1 MKKMKIDL
9 SDDAVQ
15 KKLAPFASVI
25 LGFLVGFIV
34 LFMIGYNPF
43 EGFTYLFQGGFK
55 GILSGDLK
63 QFGNGLLQMTPL
75 ILTGL
80 SVAFAF
86 RTGLFN
92 IGVPGQMLVGGF
104 MAVYLGVALD
114 LPRVIHLIVVVLGA
128 MIAGG
133 IWAIVP
139 GILKAKFKIHE
150 VVTSIMMNY
159 IALWGVQ
166 YAVKVL
172 IPGKYSTES
181 ATIAQTASL
190 KVAGMTE
197 FFSGSAVNLGLVFA
211 VIACLV
217 IWFILEKTTFGYE
230 LKAVG
235 YNHHAA
241 EYAGMKATRNVILSM
256 IIAGVLAGLA
266 GATFYVGYTD
276 HIKIGVLPTQG
287 YDGIAVALLGLN
299 TPIGVFLAAALFG
312 FMKVGGA
319 FMQAMTEIPSEL
331 IDIIISTIIYFSAI
345 SLILQGFLKKVAPKK
360 KDGGMK

>member
-1 MKKMKIDL
+1 MKKINFNL

-15 KKLAPFASVI
+15 KKLSPFASVI
-25 LGFLVGFIV
+25 LGFMVGFVV
-34 LFMIGYNPF
+34 LFLLGYNPI
-43 EGFTYLFQGGFK
+43 EGFSYLFQGGFK
-55 GILSGDLK
+55 GILSGNFK

-104 MAVYLGVALD
+104 AAVYLGVTLD
-114 LPRVIHLIVVVLGA
+114 LPRMAHLVVVVIGA

-133 IWAIVP
+133 VWAVVP
-139 GILKAKFKIHE
+139 GLLKAKFKIHE

-181 ATIAQTASL
+181 ATILETASL
-190 KVAGMTE
+190 KTEWMTS
-197 FFSGSAVNLGLVFA
+197 FFSGSAVNLGLILAILACFA
-211 VIACLV
+211 
-217 IWFILEKTTFGYE
+217 IWFVLEKTTFGYE

-235 YNHHAA
+235 YNQDAA
-241 EYAGMKATRNVILSM
+241 HYAGMKVTRNIILSM

-266 GATFYVGYTD
+266 GATFYVGYTN
-276 HIKIGVLPTQG
+276 HIKVGVLPTQG

-299 TPIGVFLAAALFG
+299 TPIGVFLSAALFG

-319 FMQAMTEIPSEL
+319 FMQAMSNIPSEL

-345 SLILQGFLKKVAPKK
+345 SLLIQSFFKKVAAKK
-360 KDGGMK
+360 KDGGVK

>member
-1 MKKMKIDL
+1 MKKFNFNL
-9 SDDAVQ
+9 ADDAVQ
-15 KKLAPFASVI
+15 KKLSPFASVI
-25 LGFLVGFIV
+25 FGFIVGFIV
-34 LFMIGYNPF
+34 LFLLGYNPV

-55 GILSGDLK
+55 GILTGNFK

-104 MAVYLGVALD
+104 TAVYLGVVLE
-114 LPRVIHLIVVVLGA
+114 LPRIIHLPIVVLGA

-139 GILKAKFKIHE
+139 GLLKAKFKIHE

-166 YAVKVL
+166 YAIKVL

-181 ATIAQTASL
+181 ATILDSASL
-190 KVAGMTE
+190 KAEWMTK
-197 FFSGSAVNLGLVFA
+197 FFDGSAVNIGLILA
-211 VIACLV
+211 IIACFV
-217 IWFILEKTTFGYE
+217 VWFVLEKTTFGYE

-235 YNHHAA
+235 YNQDAA
-241 EYAGMKATRNVILSM
+241 HYAGMKVTRNIILSM

-266 GATFYVGYTD
+266 GATFYAGYTN
-276 HIKIGVLPTQG
+276 HIKVGVLPTQG

-299 TPIGVFLAAALFG
+299 TPIGVFLSAALFG
-312 FMKVGGA
+312 FMKVGA
-319 FMQAMTEIPSEL
+319 SFMQAMANTPNEL
-331 IDIIISTIIYFSAI
+331 VDIIISTIIYFSAI
-345 SLILQGFLKKVAPKK
+345 ALLIQSFFKKVAPKK
-360 KDGGMK
+360 KDGGVK

>member
-1 MKKMKIDL
+1 MKKFKFNL

-15 KKLAPFASVI
+15 KKLSPFASVV
-25 LGFLVGFIV
+25 LGFMVGFVV
-34 LFMIGYNPF
+34 LFLLGYNPV

-55 GILSGDLK
+55 GILSGNFK

-75 ILTGL
+75 VLTGL

-92 IGVPGQMLVGGF
+92 IGVTGQMLVGGF
-104 MAVYLGVALD
+104 MAVYLGATLD
-114 LPRVIHLIVVVLGA
+114 LPRFIHLPVAVIGA

-133 IWAIVP
+133 VWAIVP
-139 GILKAKFKIHE
+139 GLLKAKFKIHE

-181 ATIAQTASL
+181 ATILETASL
-190 KVAGMTE
+190 KTEWMTS
-197 FFSGSAVNLGLVFA
+197 FFSGSAVNLGLILA
-211 VIACLV
+211 IIACFIV
-217 IWFILEKTTFGYE
+217 WFILEKTTFGYE

-235 YNHHAA
+235 YNQDAA
-241 EYAGMKATRNVILSM
+241 QYAGMKVTRNIILSM

-266 GATFYVGYTD
+266 GATFYVGYTH
-276 HIKIGVLPTQG
+276 HIKVGVLPAQG
-287 YDGIAVALLGLN
+287 FDGIAVALLGLN
-299 TPIGVFLAAALFG
+299 TPIGVFLSAALFG

-319 FMQAMTEIPSEL
+319 FMQAMSNIPSEL

-345 SLILQGFLKKVAPKK
+345 ALLIQSFFKKVAPKK
-360 KDGGMK
+360 KDGGAK